1 MASELS
7 KDWVSILKRNNA
19 LTREN
24 VRRALKNCADEHQRL
39 ALQAELERLNAN
51 LSVRHPRKEKLASQ
65 AQRSITQDHDH
76 RPFTDHLPYKPWC
89 TNDLGAGLSIRPART
104 ALAYRY
110 LQYNTPGMVWT
121 LAQDIDRQVDRAYFE
136 KRRAPLP
143 NRVVLNPKNG
153 HAHALYFLSVGVCR
167 TSAAKL
173 KPLRYLAAIQGSL
186 CRQLDADSGFAGL
199 ITKNPLHGSWE
210 TWNLHDHRYSLGDL
224 AEYLDLS
231 AANAKAYR
239 ATVKEAHGLGR
250 NVTMFDD
257 GRIWAYQA
265 IREHWAPNG
274 LHRWAK
280 VVLERLESINGLFL
294 NPLPFAEVKATAKS
308 ISKWTWSHI
317 TPDGLQEL
325 IQRTHTSEVQA
336 ERGRRSGVVRRAGSI
351 TEAAPWERLNISRRT
366 WYRRRSGLI
375 VPEEQ
380 ETVAHEPISDNSA

>member
-1 MASELS
+1 MAPDQS

-19 LTREN
+19 LTLEN
-24 VRRALKNCADEHQRL
+24 IRRALKNCADEHQRV
-39 ALQAELERLNAN
+39 ALQTELERLNAKMQH
-51 LSVRHPRKEKLASQ
+51 SRKEKP
-65 AQRSITQDHDH
+65 AQRSIAQAQDTHK
-76 RPFTDHLPYKPWC
+76 PFTDHLPDRPYC
-89 TNDLGAGLSIRPART
+89 TNDLGVGLSIRPTRT
-104 ALAYRY
+104 ALTYRY

-121 LAQDIDRQVDRAYFE
+121 LAQDIDRPVDRDYFQ
-136 KRRAPLP
+136 KRRVPPP
-143 NRVVLNPKNG
+143 NRVVINQANG
-153 HAHALYFLSVGVCR
+153 HGHALYFLSAGVCR
-167 TSAAKL
+167 ASAAKL
-173 KPLRYLAAIQGSL
+173 KPLRYLAAIEGSL
-186 CRQLDADSGFAGL
+186 CRQLEADPGFAGL
-199 ITKNPLHGSWE
+199 ITKNPLHDSWE

-257 GRIWAYQA
+257 GRIWAYRA

-274 LHRWAK
+274 LDRWAK
-280 VVLERLESINGLFL
+280 VVLERLESINGQFQA
-294 NPLPFAEVKATAKS
+294 PLSFSEVKATAKS
-308 ISKWTWSHI
+308 ISKWTWAHI

-351 TEAAPWERLNISRRT
+351 TEAAPWERLNISRST
-366 WYRRRSGLI
+366 WYRQRSGLI

-380 ETVAHEPISDNSA
+380 ETVTHEPISDNSA